1 LAATRPGFIRSST
14 PPYPPPP
21 EQPKYNTNPRY
32 KTESELLTAAA
43 AVTPQQV
50 KVKKEDIDSDE
61 EMENVFAAPPI
72 VQFKEETKI
81 IQDKPKV
88 QLLASVEERASQ
100 ALKMK
105 PYELAKQ
112 TELSD
117 FEKKELLK
125 MSIQRIFD
133 AESTFQMNG
142 ISSDKRAIT
151 QGENTSSVWLLRI
164 VKLITQGIP
173 TTTTTIEPKEEE
185 IEEEDTKMEITEDD
199 PNDLKELLLNY
210 ILGNLSLR

>member
-1 LAATRPGFIRSST
+1 MAATRPGFVRSST

-32 KTESELLTAAA
+32 KTETELLETA

-50 KVKKEDIDSDE
+50 KVKREDIDSDE

-72 VQFKEETKI
+72 VQFKEETKVME
-81 IQDKPKV
+81 DKPKV

-133 AESTFQMNG
+133 AESMFQMNG

-173 TTTTTIEPKEEE
+173 TTEPKQEE

>member
-1 LAATRPGFIRSST
+1 MTLAATRPGFVRSST

-21 EQPKYNTNPRY
+21 EQPKYNTNPQY
-32 KTESELLTAAA
+32 KTEAELLSSQT
-43 AVTPQQV
+43 
-50 KVKKEDIDSDE
+50 KEIKKEETIDSDE
-61 EMENVFAAPPI
+61 EMENVLSSAPPV
-72 VQFKEETKI
+72 VQYKEEEEVKVEE
-81 IQDKPKV
+81 KPKV

-133 AESTFQMNG
+133 AESMFQLNG
-142 ISSDKRAIT
+142 ISSDQRAIMPT
-151 QGENTSSVWLLRI
+151 GQHTSSIWLLRI

-173 TTTTTIEPKEEE
+173 MTNTIEIP
-185 IEEEDTKMEITEDD
+185 EEDVKMDRTEMESSSG
-199 PNDLKELLLNY
+199 DLKELLLNY
-210 ILGNLSLR
+210 IIGNLSLR